1 MSSGIKRKVT
11 SRPNMA
17 DAKETVLD
25 MIRQGHT
32 VSDSMNTVGRSV
44 KAYEQWKNSD
54 ELFSKQVAIIRAM
67 RKGVRCEGRG
77 EKSDSFADFRK
88 EYLGMETFLHQQQ
101 WIDIIEGRAPD
112 GLHPSQTF
120 EQGDPH
126 YVLINTAPEHSKTM
140 TLSIDYVTY
149 RICKDPS
156 IRVLLVSKTQEMAKQ
171 FLYAIKQRLTH
182 PKYAKLQINFAPADG
197 FKGNSSVWQSNMVYL
212 GEDMRDGGE
221 KDPTINA
228 IGLGGQIYGAR
239 ADLIICDDCV
249 VLSNANQYENQI
261 RWLQQEV
268 VTRLGPGGKLIVAG
282 TRVDPV
288 DLYREL
294 RNPDRYAD
302 GRSPWTYL
310 AQPAVLE
317 YAEDPNDWV
326 TLWPKS
332 NVPWAG
338 TDDMPDVD
346 GLYPRWDGTRLSTRR
361 KLIDPKTWA
370 MVYMQ
375 AETSDVSVFD
385 AKAIRSCVNGMRY
398 CGLITDSS
406 THRRPEGMQ
415 GLYVIC
421 SMDPAMAGDTAT
433 IVYAID
439 VKTQKRFVLDA
450 NRMTAPSPK
459 AIRDII
465 KLWTD
470 KYKPMCWVIEKNA
483 FQLFLTRDSEIREY
497 LANRGVSMLEHYTG
511 SQKQDPDFGVASL
524 APLFTEEIISLPSSH
539 NSEGIKALIEQLITW
554 QPGKSGKELKM
565 DFPMSLWFA
574 ETKAREVV
582 HSAVTKSTNH
592 RASKYMPRY
601 RKESQM
607 CVNLDEFMAGSF

>member
-1 MSSGIKRKVT
+1 
-11 SRPNMA
+11 
-17 DAKETVLD
+17 
-25 MIRQGHT
+25 
-32 VSDSMNTVGRSV
+32 
-44 KAYEQWKNSD
+44 
-54 ELFSKQVAIIRAM
+54 
-67 RKGVRCEGRG
+67 
-77 EKSDSFADFRK
+77 
-88 EYLGMETFLHQQQ
+88 
-101 WIDIIEGRAPD
+101 
-112 GLHPSQTF
+112 
-120 EQGDPH
+120 
-126 YVLINTAPEHSKTM
+126 M

-149 RICKDPS
+149 RIAKDPS

-182 PKYAKLQINFAPADG
+182 PRYSKLQINFAPSDG
-197 FKGNSSVWQSNMVYL
+197 FKGTSSVWQSNMVYL
-212 GEDMRDGGE
+212 GDEMRNGSE

-228 IGLGGQIYGAR
+228 IGIGGQIYGAR

-249 VLSNANQYENQI
+249 VLSNANQFETQI

-317 YAEDPNDWV
+317 YAEDPRDWV

-338 TDDMPDVD
+338 TDDDCD
-346 GLYPRWDGTRLSTRR
+346 ENGLYPRWDGTRLSTRR

-375 AETSDVSVFD
+375 AETSEVSTFD
-385 AKAIRSCVNGMRY
+385 SKSIRACVNGMRY
-398 CGLITDSS
+398 CGLISGDNQN
-406 THRRPEGMQ
+406 HRRPEGMQ
-415 GLYVIC
+415 GLYIIC

-433 IVYAID
+433 IVYAVD
-439 VKTQKRFVLDA
+439 PKTQKRFILDA

-465 KLWTD
+465 KSWTD

-511 SQKQDPDFGVASL
+511 TNKQDPDFGVASM
-524 APLFTEEIISLPSSH
+524 APLFTEGMISLPSSH
-539 NSEGIKALIEQLITW
+539 NSEGIKSLIEQLITW
-554 QPGKSGKELKM
+554 QPKVRGKDLKM
-565 DFPMSLWFA
+565 DFPMAMWFA
-574 ETKAREVV
+574 ETKAREIV
-582 HSAVTKSTNH
+582 HQSVARNMNH
-592 RASKYMPRY
+592 QSSRYMPRY
-601 RKESQM
+601 RKERQGTM
-607 CVNLDEFMAGSF
+607 NLDDYMANSR